1 MPAACHETPSK
12 VGGLKTKA
20 ALDLRRMAIVGNPNS
35 GKTTVFNALTGLR
48 QKVGNYPGV
57 TVEKK
62 EGQIRLASG
71 EQITLIDLP
80 GVYSLT
86 PRSPDEIIA
95 RDVLLGRRDDTEA
108 P

>member
-1 MPAACHETPSK
+1 MPVACHDTPPKRVGQRSK
-12 VGGLKTKA
+12 HSPA
-20 ALDLRRMAIVGNPNS
+20 LRRIAIVGNPNS
-35 GKTTVFNALTGLR
+35 GKTTVFNSLTGLR
-48 QKVGNYPGV
+48 QKVGNYAGV

-95 RDVLLGRRDDTEA
+95 RDILLGRRED
-108 P
+108 